1 MSVGVYFKKLKP
13 EAKQPEYAHPGDSG
27 ADLFAAV
34 DCEIAPRETFGI
46 STGIAIQLPPGYEA
60 QVRTKSGIALKRSC
74 SVLNSPGTIDN
85 EYRGEI
91 VVIMHNHGSDTQGFA
106 VGDKIAQLIVSPIV
120 QASFLEQDE
129 LTDTVRGTGGFGS
142 TGK

>member
-27 ADLFAAV
+27 ADLFAAE
-34 DCEIAPRETFGI
+34 DRELQPGDTVGI
-46 STGIAIQLPPGYEA
+46 PTGIAIQLPPGYEA
-60 QVRTKSGIALKRSC
+60 QVRTKSGIALKKSC
-74 SVLNSPGTIDN
+74 QVLNSPGTIDN

-91 VVIMHNHGSDTQGFA
+91 VVIMHNAGREVQGFQA
-106 VGDKIAQLIVSPIV
+106 GDKIAQLIVSPIV

-129 LTDTVRGTGGFGS
+129 LTETVRGAGGFGS